1 MSILEDSVFDLM
13 IKVSN
18 DLKYTLTREAMLDL
32 VAKEDLIIVYPKDD
46 ELFLDLDSD
55 KAYGLF
61 QNQLE
66 MLRKFMNVINIT
78 VNPSKSG
85 LPHRHVTVQLG
96 KDLSEAE
103 RIALQASLGSDRR
116 CELLRYKLFLEHDE
130 HPTLFLERKPTNG

>member
-1 MSILEDSVFDLM
+1 MGTMSRLEDSVFDPT
-13 IKVSN
+13 IGVSN
-18 DLKYTLTREAMLDL
+18 DLKYSLTREKMMDL
-32 VAKEDLIIVYPKDD
+32 VANEDLAIVYPKDD

-66 MLRKFMNVINIT
+66 MLRKFMNVINVT

-85 LPHRHVTVQLG
+85 LPNRHVTVQVARI
-96 KDLSEAE
+96 LSEAE

-116 CELLRYKLFLEHDE
+116 CELLRYKLFLENDE
-130 HPTLFLERKPTNG
+130 HPTLFLERKP